1 MTLAS
6 LAVWAA
12 GEVDSDPHTRPK
24 KTTPGPPLVLS
35 CVFTEHTNKMQ
46 RFPKAV
52 LIPSLSP
59 CDSSNRANRRRF
71 LFRRPNRRALLI
83 SGGFTGAGGWG
94 SLRLGRLV
102 YILYT
107 IRLGWSRLGLGLPK
121 RLWSCGFL
129 YLRELLP
136 KDDGVRVLRRASV
149 LPWPSAASP
158 AASLSLSAAMA

>member
-24 KTTPGPPLVLS
+24 KTTPGPPLLLS

-71 LFRRPNRRALLI
+71 PFRRPNRRALLV

-94 SLRLGRLV
+94 SLRFGRPV

-107 IRLGWSRLGLGLPK
+107 IRFGLSRLGLGLP
-121 RLWSCGFL
+121 RRCG
-129 YLRELLP
+129 RVGSSTCVELLP
-136 KDDGVRVLRRASV
+136 EDDDVRVLGRASV
-149 LPWPSAASP
+149 SAWPSATSP
-158 AASLSLSAAMA
+158 TAFLSLSAAMA